1 MVQLSYPYMTTGKTS
16 TTRTFVSKV
25 ISLLLNMLSRFV
37 MGFPDGS
44 AGKESACNVGD
55 LDSIPGMGRCSGE
68 GKGYPLQYSGLENS
82 GCWDCI
88 WWWHG
93 WPYIPGGTDFGG
105 VAVEWSLRPWRRHP
119 SSKLRHRMPASKRT
133 MIQGQ
138 KSPAWQGPRR
148 EDQNLTYSVVLC
160 QPS

>member
-1 MVQLSYPYMTTGKTS
+1 MFYTKESACNAEVPSVIPGKICWRRNRLPTPV
-16 TTRTFVSKV
+16 F
-25 ISLLLNMLSRFV
+25 L
-37 MGFPDGS
+37 GFPDGS